1 MEFKFADHPD
11 LFLVFLLV
19 DWSFVGSV
27 GVVVEDLQSSGS
39 GRGGTQQPGK
49 PVPLLIQKSSV

>member
-1 MEFKFADHPD
+1 
-11 LFLVFLLV
+11 LVFLLV